1 MTRIRVEDRDAK
13 GDTSRLL
20 RTAIE
25 SKVRR
30 LRLSIDATEARLR
43 ALEHRHGRTSEEAMA
58 TAAAED
64 LAGGDIDYVEWLG
77 EWRMLQQLRQD
88 LERLEAIEYADR

>member
-43 ALEHRHGRTSEEAMA
+43 ALIPECHDAQAPPRGWSRRAAGRE
-58 TAAAED
+58 
-64 LAGGDIDYVEWLG
+64 G
-77 EWRMLQQLRQD
+77 
-88 LERLEAIEYADR
+88 